1 MSDAEYTDSE
11 YDEYDSDY
19 EEEEEDNDIFYE
31 PEEQCLTKYY
41 ISISELYNKRL
52 HGNVKSDVLY
62 HYLVYSRFKT
72 LDINKINY
80 VANNINNGYQELD
93 NQTHDIFRNYK
104 QIITRENYI
113 KPEITECIYLNTGH
127 CVAILKTFWLR
138 LIQRKWKNIIK
149 ERINIIKKRGNINSL
164 RHRELTGKW
173 PKDCLYFPRLK
184 GMLSQLKT

>member
-1 MSDAEYTDSE
+1 MSDYEYDSE
-11 YDEYDSDY
+11 Y
-19 EEEEEDNDIFYE
+19 EEDYNHVFYE
-31 PEEQCLTKYY
+31 PEEEGLTKYN

-72 LDINKINY
+72 LDMNNIND
-80 VANNINNGYQELD
+80 VANTINNGYLELD
-93 NQTHDIFRNYK
+93 NQTHDIYKNYK

-127 CVAILKTFWLR
+127 YVAILKTFWLR

-149 ERINIIKKRGNINSL
+149 ERNDIIKKRCNLHSL
-164 RHRELTGKW
+164 THREITGKW
-173 PKDCLYFPRLK
+173 PNDCLHLPQLK

>member
-1 MSDAEYTDSE
+1 MTDAEYTDSE
-11 YDEYDSDY
+11 YDSDY
-19 EEEEEDNDIFYE
+19 EEDDSHIFYE
-31 PEEQCLTKYY
+31 PEEHGLTKYY
-41 ISISELYNKRL
+41 ISISELYNRKL

-72 LDINKINY
+72 LDMNQINS
-80 VANNINNGYQELD
+80 VANNINNGYLELD

-127 CVAILKTFWLR
+127 YVAILKTFWLR

-149 ERINIIKKRGNINSL
+149 ERKNIIKKRCNLKSL
-164 RHRELTGKW
+164 KHREVTGKW
-173 PKDCLYFPRLK
+173 PEDCLRFPQLK